1 VSLSFFYTGLALGEE
16 NPISYA
22 KGGILVDNQT
32 QLRLAQEQ
40 LILSQALRDGQLS
53 YDQFI
58 ELIKTQATLL
68 HGNTQEETPGD
79 LRLN

>member
-1 VSLSFFYTGLALGEE
+1 
-16 NPISYA
+16 
-22 KGGILVDNQT
+22 VDNQT